1 MIPCLT
7 QDVCGKA
14 YFTELEGTC
23 DDSKFTKS
31 EYAVFNNPNTS
42 APGIRNYHT
51 KRAIEGAWSSDDI
64 TELDSDKVWAIKCKC
79 NSVGHVDFLYP
90 NNCESEGK
98 REKLTMQR
106 WTNLL
111 QKHLNVKCQQFSL
124 LQREKVKTREKY
136 NLTRWTQTEQ
146 KDLRQ
151 LTCMLHRKFSPW
163 FTVLHELLFLI
174 MIMNVYVHL
183 RLCSCIHVRIYNLIP
198 KPPCFCLHSRGSN
211 RKVVT
216 SFLGSPPM
224 KHKQWFCAGG
234 KSLVF
239 SHVTSVK
246 GRKGI
251 ERQLHVG
258 VGIPKKAQQ
267 EKERSSKYVT
277 YIYLAIGRGGGK

>member
-7 QDVCGKA
+7 QDVCGNA
-14 YFTELEGTC
+14 YSTELEGTC

-42 APGIRNYHT
+42 APGIRNYRT
-51 KRAIEGAWSSDDI
+51 KKAIEGAWSSDDI

-111 QKHLNVKCQQFSL
+111 QKHLNVKCQQFSF

-163 FTVLHELLFLI
+163 FTVLHELCLI

-211 RKVVT
+211 RKSGNLVPRLPSYET
-216 SFLGSPPM
+216 
-224 KHKQWFCAGG
+224 QWFCAGG

-277 YIYLAIGRGGGK
+277 YTYLAIGRGGGK